1 MLPPAL
7 VGKTDRGSF
16 ICSDWEL
23 RVTNRCVEQDLD
35 MPAGVTFEELRNHE
49 IIKALISDRSDRTEN
64 TRQVSPLTSGQPIWV
79 LSRGHDHRG
88 GTFFDEQE
96 RVVWLVAYRRHRSG
110 SEDDFFPYCKELD
123 RKDRLLPTAQDYER
137 MVRDRDGRIVRSI
150 VIEAP
155 LILKEARRQGTEQRA
170 MLGGKQGACIA
181 IEAVDDLEAITI
193 AFKVST
199 IDFDLV
205 PIVLA
210 AFHDGAWESSERMP
224 SRRLDPDE
232 IAFIHIHESE

>member
-1 MLPPAL
+1 M
-7 VGKTDRGSF
+7 
-16 ICSDWEL
+16 
-23 RVTNRCVEQDLD
+23 TNRCVEQDLD
-35 MPAGVTFEELRNHE
+35 RPAGAAFEELRNHE
-49 IIKALISDRSDRTEN
+49 IVKALVSDRSDRTEN

-155 LILKEARRQGTEQRA
+155 LILKQARQQGLIAMRIALDRHNVRCPLPAQRFLLNPVDHDLLGWERLWGLPVQPDARVATKRVRVACEGSADNVEEELEELLREAE
-170 MLGGKQGACIA
+170 GKG
-181 IEAVDDLEAITI
+181 L
-193 AFKVST
+193 
-199 IDFDLV
+199 
-205 PIVLA
+205 
-210 AFHDGAWESSERMP
+210 
-224 SRRLDPDE
+224 
-232 IAFIHIHESE
+232 

>member
-1 MLPPAL
+1 M
-7 VGKTDRGSF
+7 
-16 ICSDWEL
+16 
-23 RVTNRCVEQDLD
+23 TNRCVEQDLD
-35 MPAGVTFEELRNHE
+35 KPAGAAFEELRNHE
-49 IIKALISDRSDRTEN
+49 IIKALVSDRSDRTEN
-64 TRQVSPLTSGQPIWV
+64 TRQVSPLTSGQQIWV

-137 MVRDRDGRIVRSI
+137 LVRDRDGRIVRSI

-155 LILKEARRQGTEQRA
+155 LILKDARQQGTERRV
-170 MLGGKQGACIA
+170 MLGGNHGACIA
-181 IEAVDDLEAITI
+181 IEAADDLEAITI

-199 IDFDLV
+199 IDYDLV

-210 AFHDGAWESSERMP
+210 AFHDGAWESSDRMP
-224 SRRLDPDE
+224 SRRLGADE

>member
-35 MPAGVTFEELRNHE
+35 RPAGAAFEELQNHE
-49 IIKALISDRSDRTEN
+49 IVKALISDRSDRTEN

-123 RKDRLLPTAQDYER
+123 RKERLLPTVQDYER
-137 MVRDRDGRIVRSI
+137 LLRDRDGRIVRSI

-155 LILKEARRQGTEQRA
+155 LILKDARRQGTERRA
-170 MLGGKQGACIA
+170 MLGGKHGACIA
-181 IEAVDDLEAITI
+181 IETVDDLEAITI
-193 AFKVST
+193 AFRVST
-199 IDFDLV
+199 IDYDLV

-210 AFHDGAWESSERMP
+210 AFHDGPWESGDRMP
-224 SRRLDPDE
+224 SRRLAPDE

>member
-1 MLPPAL
+1 VLPPAL

-16 ICSDWEL
+16 ICRDWEL

-35 MPAGVTFEELRNHE
+35 RPAGAAFDELRNHE
-49 IIKALISDRSDRTEN
+49 IVKALVSDRSDRTEN

-137 MVRDRDGRIVRSI
+137 LVRDRDGRIVRSI

-155 LILKEARRQGTEQRA
+155 LILKDARQQGTEQRA
-170 MLGGKQGACIA
+170 MLGGNHGACIA

-210 AFHDGAWESSERMP
+210 AFHDGAWESGDRMP

-232 IAFIHIHESE
+232 VAFIHIHESK